1 MNEVTL
7 VSADVPVQQAQKQGF
22 MSCCTSV
29 AAFSKGHNTQLMCA
43 WVKERQEEEGK
54 F

>member
-22 MSCCTSV
+22 MSCCASV